1 MTNISNRRSLPPL
14 ECGELSSDGQIIRS
28 LNCFYDLVGHR
39 PQEPDTIAKMAMYLG
54 QQATPQQVDAA
65 LDRCVREC
73 RYPVR
78 LPDITQR
85 IIGMEVPVVEA
96 QMRAAWD
103 VVIQF
108 VDKYIGS
115 DPEGN
120 FGPEFGRYSRRR
132 AGWDEHGNPKY
143 QAATY
148 PKLPQRLLDCVRR
161 TGGWEQYKLMTI
173 DDQPF
178 LQKRFFEEYQA
189 WVAVENVKH
198 DDKEFAEL
206 AAHMPALR
214 LIADRM
220 GASKAIDAKPADRP
234 LTDDEIRA
242 EWRALDEKLG
252 FRAKPA
258 PSEPHSA
265 AGMRERRAQAKQQV
279 KEWVA
284 RADAG
289 QVTGDGVRVDF

>member
-1 MTNISNRRSLPPL
+1 MNTSNRRSQPPL

-54 QQATPQQVDAA
+54 QQATPEQVDAA

-96 QMRAAWD
+96 EMRAAWD
-103 VVIQF
+103 AVIRF
-108 VDKYIGS
+108 VDKYVGC

-120 FGPEFGRYSRRR
+120 YGPEYGWYGRACVGY
-132 AGWDEHGNPKY
+132 DEHGNLKY
-143 QAATY
+143 SVPTY
-148 PKLPQRLLDCVRR
+148 PKLPQRILDCVRR
-161 TGGWEQYKLMTI
+161 TGGWEQHKLMTI

-189 WVAVENVKH
+189 WTAVENVLDYDADFK
-198 DDKEFAEL
+198 KL
-206 AAHMPALR
+206 AVHMPALR
-214 LIADRM
+214 FAAKPMDAPKVL
-220 GASKAIDAKPADRP
+220 DAKPAG
-234 LTDDEIRA
+234 
-242 EWRALDEKLG
+242 K
-252 FRAKPA
+252 
-258 PSEPHSA
+258 
-265 AGMRERRAQAKQQV
+265 GMCEA
-279 KEWVA
+279 
-284 RADAG
+284 
-289 QVTGDGVRVDF
+289 

>member
-1 MTNISNRRSLPPL
+1 
-14 ECGELSSDGQIIRS
+14 
-28 LNCFYDLVGHR
+28 
-39 PQEPDTIAKMAMYLG
+39 MAMYLG

-65 LDRCVREC
+65 LDRCVHEC

-85 IIGMEVPVVEA
+85 ITGMEVPRAEA
-96 QMRAAWD
+96 EMRAAWD
-103 VVIQF
+103 VAIQF
-108 VDKYIGS
+108 VEKYVGN

-120 FGPEFGRYSRRR
+120 YGPEFGRYGSRRV
-132 AGWDEHGNPKY
+132 GYDEHGNPKY

-148 PKLPQRLLDCVRR
+148 PKLPQRILDCVRR
-161 TGGWEQYKLMTI
+161 TGGWEQYKCMEI

-178 LQKRFFEEYQA
+178 QQKRFFEEYQA
-189 WVAVENVKH
+189 WLAVENVLDYDH
-198 DDKEFAEL
+198 DFKML
-206 AAHMPALR
+206 AGHMPALR
-214 LIADRM
+214 GLDAKSMD
-220 GASKAIDAKPADRP
+220 APKVLDAKPASSP
-234 LTDDEIRA
+234 LLTDDEIRA

>member
-1 MTNISNRRSLPPL
+1 VTNTSNRRSQPPL

-54 QQATPQQVDAA
+54 QQATPEQVDAA

-85 IIGMEVPVVEA
+85 ITGMEVPQVEA
-96 QMRAAWD
+96 EMRAAWD
-103 VVIQF
+103 AVIQF
-108 VDKYIGS
+108 VHRYVDC

-120 FGPEFGRYSRRR
+120 FGPEFGR
-132 AGWDEHGNPKY
+132 HGRSCSAP
-143 QAATY
+143 ATY
-148 PKLPQRLLDCVRR
+148 PKLPQRILDCVRR
-161 TGGWEQYKLMTI
+161 TGGWAQYALMTT

-189 WVAVENVKH
+189 WIAVENVLNDADFKRL
-198 DDKEFAEL
+198 AE
-206 AAHMPALR
+206 HVPALR
-214 LIADRM
+214 LAAKSMPRV
-220 GASKAIDAKPADRP
+220 IDDGGP
-234 LTDDEIRA
+234 LTEEQIRDKI
-242 EWRALDEKLG
+242 RALDEK

-258 PSEPHSA
+258 SSKS
-265 AGMRERRAQAKQQV
+265 RS
-279 KEWVA
+279 
-284 RADAG
+284 
-289 QVTGDGVRVDF
+289 FI